1 VRRPVI
7 VVLVAA
13 LALLGG
19 ACSKDKAVRDGGE
32 ITKAGPIS
40 VFDLRPGDCLMPDDK
55 TVGEVEKINAVPCE
69 ENHTQEVYAL
79 PEYPDDENGG
89 VYPGEDAIKK
99 FADAS
104 CLDAFG
110 DYTGTDYL
118 NSNLFFTYLLPSLDS
133 WNSGDDR
140 QILCVIVSPSEDG
153 MTGTVRGTTTTTRK
167 GQLPTTSST
176 KPGATTTTTA
186 SAAPTTTAAP

>member
-19 ACSKDKAVRDGGE
+19 ACSKDKAKRDHGE

-40 VFDLRPGDCLMPDDK
+40 VFDLRPGDCLLPDDK
-55 TVGEVEKINAVPCE
+55 TVGDVEKINAVPCAE
-69 ENHTQEVYAL
+69 THTQEVYAL
-79 PEYPDDENGG
+79 PEYPDEGG
-89 VYPGEDAIKK
+89 VYPGEAEIKK

-104 CLDAFG
+104 CLEAFG

-140 QILCVIVSPSEDG
+140 QILCVIVSPTEKG
-153 MTGTVRGTTTTTRK
+153 MTGSVKGTTTTTRK
-167 GQLPTTSST
+167 GQLPTTSTT
-176 KPGATTTTTA
+176 KPGATTSTTK
-186 SAAPTTTAAP
+186 APATTTTAAP